1 VSDDINSLRKQVW
14 KALGDKAYR
23 DTFVDSHIGTNL
35 AAQIYALREAQGWTQ
50 AQLAERVGMAQGRI
64 SVMENPS
71 YEQFTLSTLK
81 RLRAAFDVALV
92 VKFIRFTE
100 FAEGIIN
107 LTPEKL
113 APPNF
118 EEEMKERSR
127 GEERSQSAAFEASL
141 SLFRSSQDGRVTGSA
156 LKEPPP
162 APERPRGRDEI
173 DQSNVIPFLQRAA

>member
-23 DTFVDSHIGTNL
+23 DTFVDSHIATNL

-71 YEQFTLSTLK
+71 YDQFTLSTLK

-92 VKFIRFTE
+92 VKFIPFTE
-100 FAEGIIN
+100 FAEWIID

-113 APPNF
+113 TPLNF
-118 EEEMKERSR
+118 EAEMEEKSR
-127 GEERSQSAAFEASL
+127 GQERTQSAALEASL
-141 SLFRSSQDGRVTGSA
+141 SWHSQDGRITGSA
-156 LKEPPP
+156 LNELPPTP
-162 APERPRGRDEI
+162 QRPTGRDEI